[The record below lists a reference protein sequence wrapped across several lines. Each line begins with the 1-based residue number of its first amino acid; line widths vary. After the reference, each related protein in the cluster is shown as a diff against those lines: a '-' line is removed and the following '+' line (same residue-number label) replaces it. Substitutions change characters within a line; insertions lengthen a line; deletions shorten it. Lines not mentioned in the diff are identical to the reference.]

1 MLRIVCQFVA
11 LFAALVQS
19 APTMPLR
26 TGEMAR
32 QLTEQDIAALELVLP
47 AGEKPWLLNG
57 DRAHFG
63 NGQFIQAFLPAT
75 VSTLALRRGTVISV
89 ERRSPRNNILERPKS
104 GDSWIVERTE
114 SYAQVAVAG
123 RNFDQIQGDQDI
135 NRPFRVVGRFDDSEL
150 VRMVESLRSNPTGKG
165 RDFVP
170 IEAWPIASMVRTTDD
185 SVEIMLRRDAWQG
198 QLIRARQAGKDWI
211 VIPVGW
217 WV

>member
-75 VSTLALRRGTVISV
+75 VSTLALRRGPVISV
-89 ERRSPRNNILERPKS
+89 ERRSPRNNILARPKS

-150 VRMVESLRSNPTGKG
+150 VRLIESLRSDPT
-165 RDFVP
+165 P
-170 IEAWPIASMVRTTDD
+170 MAWPILSVVRKTDD
-185 SVEIMLRRDAWQG
+185 SAEVMLRGTAMHG
-198 QLIRARQAGKDWI
+198 QVIMARQAGQDWI
-211 VIPVGW
+211 VVVVGMW
-217 WV
+217 AY